1 MKIINFSELSKSL
14 LNKEVLV
21 YGMIDEICIVSQK
34 ATLSDGKKSIE
45 LDLSACEFKNYFNNT
60 RVQVIG
66 KVYYRPENEVLFILV
81 QSLQNATNWNKSI
94 FEETVSLDR
103 SYLGENS

>member
-1 MKIINFSELSKSL
+1 MKIISFSELSKSL

-34 ATLSDGKKSIE
+34 ATLSDGKKSIS

-66 KVYYRPENEVLFILV
+66 KIFHQPENEALFILV
-81 QSLQNATNWNKSI
+81 QSLQNATSWNNSV
-94 FEETVSLDR
+94 FEEIVSLDR
-103 SYLGENS
+103 SYLCKNS